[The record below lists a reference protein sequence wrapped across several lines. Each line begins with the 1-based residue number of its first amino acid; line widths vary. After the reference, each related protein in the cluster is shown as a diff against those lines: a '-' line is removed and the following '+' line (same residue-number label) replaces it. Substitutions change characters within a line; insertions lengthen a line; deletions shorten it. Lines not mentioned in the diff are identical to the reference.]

1 MTAQLGKINSTVNR
15 LFYSGKY
22 KNYSLQKGNAVI
34 HTTVQRS
41 HVKYKNYTKSKTK
54 DFWVKQK
61 I

>member
-34 HTTVQRS
+34 HITVQRS
-41 HVKYKNYTKSKTK
+41 HMKYKNYTKSKTK
-54 DFWVKQK
+54 DF
-61 I
+61 